1 MTMKKSK
8 DNVNIVKNLYYK
20 DKQTAE
26 EIAEITGLKI
36 STVKQYIRTD
46 NRFSIDT
53 NNEYKTVKKKEPL
66 MYAQIKA
73 KSDKFHEEHG
83 VRWGE
88 GYIKLE
94 PKPIEKVDLSK
105 YETIPLRGMKKKAK
119 RK

>member
-1 MTMKKSK
+1 MKKSK

-53 NNEYKTVKKKEPL
+53 NNEYKTVKKKESL

-105 YETIPLRGMKKKAK
+105 YETIPLRGRKKKSK